1 MNSEFKKNKFSTK
14 WINYSFQSLVVLSS
28 VYATSHENNKPDDL
42 EKVLAQTHDELT
54 QAFQETKVEFEQF
67 K

>member
-1 MNSEFKKNKFSTK
+1 MNKLFISKFG
-14 WINYSFQSLVVLSS
+14 S
-28 VYATSHENNKPDDL
+28 VIFCYATSHENNKPDDL

-67 K
+67 KYSNICLITHD